1 MRLDNNQSAKKLK
14 NRIINKGSNG
24 DQSFVSQRSDITRR
38 NDKKFVNRSNLQQM
52 YDKYI
57 SQARDAVVMGDKI
70 LAERNYQH
78 AEHFLRVI
86 KEKRIQKRSFEIDN
100 SILSNGGDS
109 DEFGILHSKDA
120 KDFSASSDA
129 GSEIGEPAV
138 CSTAHSQSNT

>member
-1 MRLDNNQSAKKLK
+1 MRLDNNQSTRKVK
-14 NRIINKGSNG
+14 NRSMSKGAG
-24 DQSFVSQRSDITRR
+24 TDQNFSSQRSEITRR

-100 SILSNGGDS
+100 SILSNEGDS

-120 KDFSASSDA
+120 KSFSTSTDA
-129 GSEIGEPAV
+129 GSEIGESAV
-138 CSTAHSQSNT
+138 CTPAHSESNT